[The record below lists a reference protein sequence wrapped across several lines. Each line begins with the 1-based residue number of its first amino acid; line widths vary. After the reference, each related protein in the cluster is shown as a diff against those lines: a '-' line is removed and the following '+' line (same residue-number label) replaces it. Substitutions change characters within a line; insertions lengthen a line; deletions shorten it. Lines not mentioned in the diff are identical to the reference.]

1 MLKVNL
7 KVLATLIG
15 MSILM
20 FQGCTSSPTGSDKD
34 KGYTEHAVRIVNETS
49 YEISDFNLEM
59 IGSDDCL
66 IIKSISKGD
75 DTYRKT
81 FTIPVLEGENPISWG
96 DYHGYYT
103 QNGFV
108 QDIII
113 FNFEHEF
120 CKEIAIKIQGESYK
134 VSFSDK

>member
-1 MLKVNL
+1 MLKVNV

-15 MSILM
+15 VAILLL
-20 FQGCTSSPTGSDKD
+20 QGCTSSPSGSDRYK
-34 KGYTEHAVRIVNETS
+34 YTAHTVQVVNETT
-49 YEISDFNLEM
+49 YEISDFHLEM
-59 IGSDDCL
+59 IGSEDC
-66 IIKSISKGD
+66 IDVKCISKGD
-75 DTYRKT
+75 DTYRLV
-81 FTIPVLEGENPISWG
+81 FSIPVLEGENPISWG